1 MFTMEPLTDPHD
13 GDLYEQ
19 WPHIELNN
27 VMMEPEPE
35 LWRSCSNPGPSAPV
49 TPTPPPQHNEMN
61 TVATST
67 ATATLGRFG
76 DIAS

>member
-27 VMMEPEPE
+27 VMNEPEPE
-35 LWRSCSNPGPSAPV
+35 LWRSSNPGPSAPV
-49 TPTPPPQHNEMN
+49 TATPPQHNEMN

>member
-13 GDLYEQ
+13 GDIYMQ
-19 WPHIELNN
+19 WPNRELKTVVN
-27 VMMEPEPE
+27 EPEPE
-35 LWRSCSNPGPSAPV
+35 PWDSSSPRPSAPV
-49 TPTPPPQHNEMN
+49 TATPPQHNEMN

>member
-27 VMMEPEPE
+27 VMNEPEPE
-35 LWRSCSNPGPSAPV
+35 LWKSSNPGPSAPV
-49 TPTPPPQHNEMN
+49 TATPPQHNEMN